1 MRSVRKVT
9 INPRIHGQK
18 TKDLI
23 YIIYIEYL
31 EFRHQNFG
39 IGMFASMLRFF

>member
-18 TKDLI
+18 TKDL
-23 YIIYIEYL
+23 YILYIEYL